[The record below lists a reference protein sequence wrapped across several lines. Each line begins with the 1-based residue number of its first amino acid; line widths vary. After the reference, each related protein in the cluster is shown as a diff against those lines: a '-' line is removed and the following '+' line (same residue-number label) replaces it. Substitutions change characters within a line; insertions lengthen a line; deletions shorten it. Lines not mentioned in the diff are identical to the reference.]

1 MNGNDI
7 LRAMNG
13 LDERFIA
20 SAGREITVRP
30 GGLRKRAATI
40 AAGIAAAAVLAVQAA
55 AYAYIQFAHKAA
67 VQEYFSE
74 ESVEYLEG
82 HGLALNYTDENE
94 HIRLTV
100 DTLLSDGHIGSMIL
114 TVEGL
119 DKAGL
124 ECVRANTFPEIYL
137 ADAETGEYVQIHE
150 NGSSQILGGSRVHSD
165 ARTGTR
171 FTLWKELQLDKIDT
185 DKNYMLKFGMNA
197 SRESSE
203 YEAVHGEY
211 GVLTDNVMEGISFE
225 TSFRP
230 NVDIKE
236 LESEKGEKLW
246 LSQIGYYSNELNVI
260 YKMRNHYNE
269 MRLLKAD
276 SIWKDKVEVS
286 AQSLDW
292 SPERIQPLGCGW
304 FDSIVDIDK
313 YNGVEIDGTKFIETE
328 TE

>member
-13 LDERFIA
+13 LDERFIV
-20 SAGREITVRP
+20 SARRELTVKRR
-30 GGLRKRAATI
+30 GIGKRAARI
-40 AAGIAAAAVLAVQAA
+40 AVGIAAAAVLAVPAA
-55 AYAYIQFAHKAA
+55 AYAYTQFVHNAA

-74 ESVEYLEG
+74 ESVEYLEE

-119 DKAGL
+119 DEEGL
-124 ECVRANTFPEIYL
+124 ECVQMTAFPEIYL
-137 ADAETGEYVQIHE
+137 ADAQTGEYVKIHE
-150 NGSSQILGGSRVHSD
+150 NGSPQILGG
-165 ARTGTR
+165 GTVYFETCTETQ

-185 DKNYMLKFGMNA
+185 DKDYILKFGMNA
-197 SRESSE
+197 CRNSSE
-203 YEAVHGEY
+203 YKTVHNEY

-230 NVDIKE
+230 NVSIKE
-236 LESEKGEKLW
+236 LESEDGEKLW
-246 LSQIGYYSNELNVI
+246 LSQIGYYSYKQAVI
-260 YKMRNHYNE
+260 SKIRTHYE
-269 MRLLKAD
+269 MRLLREN
-276 SIWKDKVEVS
+276 SILTDKVEVI

-292 SPERIQPLGCGW
+292 SPGRSQPIGCGW
-304 FDSIVDIDK
+304 FGSIVETDK
-313 YNGVEIDGTKFIETE
+313 YKGVEMGGTKYIEIK
-328 TE
+328 